1 MNLMP
6 RTITLLAGSLL
17 ALTLSVSAIAQ
28 STEAKPNDEKQTE
41 SKPEAHPGS
50 HPCYS
55 HEGGPSCVLKTYYLT
70 NTSEQRDANEIL
82 IAIRNVTDPS
92 VRIFLV
98 ASRNAIEVLATP
110 DQQAVVEKI
119 IADLDRPRKI
129 YRLTFTLA
137 DSDNGKRVGVQHF
150 SIIVAAGQRTTLK
163 QGSKIPVLT
172 GSTKNPG
179 DTQFQYLDIGM
190 SFDISLNDSPGGL
203 LLKAKVEDSAV
214 GNPSE
219 YGNGTSGPLA
229 QEPIIHQTALEG
241 SSIVTIGKPLT
252 LGSVD
257 VAGSTRHLDIEV
269 VAEPVS

>member
-28 STEAKPNDEKQTE
+28 STEAKPNDAKQTE

-55 HEGGPSCVLKTYYLT
+55 HEGGPGCVLKTYYLT
-70 NTSEQRDANEIL
+70 NTFQQSDANEIL
-82 IAIRNVTDPS
+82 IAIRNVVSLDA
-92 VRIFLV
+92 RIFLV

-110 DQQAVVEKI
+110 DQQAVVEKV
-119 IADLDRPRKI
+119 IADLDRPRKA

-137 DSDNGKRVGVQHF
+137 DSDAGKRVGIQHF

-179 DTQFQYLDIGM
+179 DTQFQYLDVGM
-190 SFDISLNDSPGGL
+190 NFDVSLDDSPGGL
-203 LLKAKVEDSAV
+203 RLKAKVEDSSV
-214 GNPSE
+214 GSPSE
-219 YGNGTSGPLA
+219 YGNSSGPLA